1 MEDYQQ
7 ILSDLLERP
16 DSKPMQRFRLEDN
29 TCVWIRQAKKRNL
42 IIPTALGFII
52 SFLGLPMLTPNTRSG
67 EDSLSDEAS
76 RLSEL
81 ADDGFIVPKTIA
93 VRYQNPA
100 GIMTA
105 DLGKGGYL
113 RSLDDVLKS
122 IVAEEKDP
130 LPIWYQAV
138 RALFELHQ
146 KGQYLGKASCSN
158 MAQMPDHKWAYF
170 GFQDDPMNRMDLTS
184 CQVRDCIFFIQSTAH
199 YFNKNE
205 LKEAQD
211 FWAETHQQYTPETAE
226 ALEKTIRRIKR
237 IKVFAPI
244 ALLMG
249 CRNIKSSLRFMNGL
263 L

>member
-1 MEDYQQ
+1 
-7 ILSDLLERP
+7 
-16 DSKPMQRFRLEDN
+16 
-29 TCVWIRQAKKRNL
+29 
-42 IIPTALGFII
+42 
-52 SFLGLPMLTPNTRSG
+52 
-67 EDSLSDEAS
+67 
-76 RLSEL
+76 
-81 ADDGFIVPKTIA
+81 
-93 VRYQNPA
+93 
-100 GIMTA
+100 
-105 DLGKGGYL
+105 
-113 RSLDDVLKS
+113 
-122 IVAEEKDP
+122 
-130 LPIWYQAV
+130 
-138 RALFELHQ
+138 
-146 KGQYLGKASCSN
+146 
-158 MAQMPDHKWAYF
+158 
-170 GFQDDPMNRMDLTS
+170 MNRMDLTS